1 MLARQTGNKRW
12 HRGEIDCL
20 QVFKRIGGQRVQSR
34 SKCWAAPVENIRRPW
49 MQHQPKANI
58 DPTPRLTLIGL
69 CCPMR
74 RWGSPPPRPHVEQG
88 ITSVGSSQ
96 RSFAVKW
103 EGWLFYVRVIP
114 WAHWLITHSS
124 SASSPSSL
132 HKLNLFTRSS
142 GTCRNMSYGGGQ
154 LSFCA
159 EQDVTRVFT
168 RWRNEAWH
176 WCVHLIN
183 LGVVRSRN
191 LVVIHTEWLRTRKVD
206 YKDEKKSVFTS
217 LNQEDRS
224 CLIRTEETF

>member
-1 MLARQTGNKRW
+1 MGTFYVPECNTSPKRTSIQRRDW
-12 HRGEIDCL
+12 HWFAFVVVG
-20 QVFKRIGGQRVQSR
+20 
-34 SKCWAAPVENIRRPW
+34 
-49 MQHQPKANI
+49 
-58 DPTPRLTLIGL
+58 
-69 CCPMR
+69 

-88 ITSVGSSQ
+88 ITSVRSSQ

-103 EGWLFYVRVIP
+103 EGWLFYVRVMP

-132 HKLNLFTRSS
+132 HKRNIFTRSS
-142 GTCRNMSYGGGQ
+142 GTCRNMSYGGRR

-159 EQDVTRVFT
+159 EQDVTWVFT

-217 LNQEDRS
+217 LNHEDWS
-224 CLIRTEETF
+224 CLIRTEEKLETVLTWTNWA